1 MAIANQDIPTLFP
14 TVGAF
19 QDTGFALLSISHVI
33 SQALH
38 VPLAVTCVIYLPGK
52 GAQDLRGTHGR
63 TRVRTE
69 TTCDHGHS
77 LPISVGSYEREE
89 NCMLRSLQAIK
100 QNDATIML
108 PGDKA
113 VQPVLWVLLPFHR
126 YPSPQFCCPSKFPLG
141 FKKGVAAD
149 FGPLNR
155 SICQNHGETDRTPA
169 TLPLPLAYLMPGK

>member
-19 QDTGFALLSISHVI
+19 QDAGFALLCISHII

-52 GAQDLRGTHGR
+52 GAQDLRRTH
-63 TRVRTE
+63 VRTE

-89 NCMLRSLQAIK
+89 SCMLRSLQAIK
-100 QNDATIML
+100 QNDTTIML

-113 VQPVLWVLLPFHR
+113 GGSSACPLGASSFPQIPWPTVLL
-126 YPSPQFCCPSKFPLG
+126 
-141 FKKGVAAD
+141 
-149 FGPLNR
+149 
-155 SICQNHGETDRTPA
+155 SI
-169 TLPLPLAYLMPGK
+169 